1 MQNRSFVL
9 LLVALCAS
17 ATATVHQL
25 TDSSFEHDTQA
36 ATGATTGD
44 WLVFFGNPRVHGE
57 LCHQLEGST
66 PSQVAD
72 RSVESRVD
80 Q

>member
-1 MQNRSFVL
+1 MQNRSLVL

-57 LCHQLEGST
+57 LEGT
-66 PSQVAD
+66 PTHTYTYK
-72 RSVESRVD
+72 
-80 Q
+80 